1 MEKVKRHKDD
11 GCRPAFLDGLAV
23 ADGPLYFSIQPED
36 QGRKWEALIR
46 VAPDELL
53 PIVEFYQRKGW
64 RPDVLAPHWEGDRL
78 YFMLVGVDNS
88 DQVDWRFRMD
98 MTLPQ
103 YHEESAA
110 QKRDRLFPLAIASYG
125 NDADVRYAA
134 IWVRYRP
141 EAGVP

>member
-1 MEKVKRHKDD
+1 MTTADD
-11 GCRPAFLDGLAV
+11 PVTEAAPA
-23 ADGPLYFSIQPED
+23 P
-36 QGRKWEALIR
+36 ALSWS
-46 VAPDELL
+46 P
-53 PIVEFYQRKGW
+53 F
-64 RPDVLAPHWEGDRL
+64 RL